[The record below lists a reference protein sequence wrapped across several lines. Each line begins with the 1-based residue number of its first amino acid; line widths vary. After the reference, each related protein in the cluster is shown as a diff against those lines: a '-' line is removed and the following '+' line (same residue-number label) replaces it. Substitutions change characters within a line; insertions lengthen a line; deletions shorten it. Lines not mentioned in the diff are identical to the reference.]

1 VDEDN
6 EVGRWF
12 IERATGNG
20 YSRAQAVKLWKEVFA
35 FASFGFCKSHAAA
48 FALPTYVSAY
58 LKAHY
63 TAEFLAGV
71 LTHDPG
77 MYPRRLIVAD
87 ARHFGIAILPID
99 INASYDDYRVEDVS
113 HTGRT
118 KNQSGAGSA
127 GPQTRWGIRM
137 SLSEVKG
144 ISAAELDG
152 LLDARLPHP
161 FTSLEDLWRRVELSR
176 PVLENLIHIGALD
189 SIEPRRSRRE
199 LLWRGAE
206 LAGRARPD
214 RRLSGETRPVP
225 GAQLGLALDESA
237 GEEELEALSRYTEL
251 EQITAELEVTGIDAR
266 RHLMSLYRPLLR
278 ELGATPASDLRFMR
292 NDAEVWVAGVK
303 VSTQTPAIRSGQR
316 IIFLTLDDL
325 TGPIDVTVF
334 ERRQARCARTVFHS
348 WLLLVRGVVRKRGGA
363 SLTHEMHPTNV
374 GVTVVADEAFDL
386 AELASDRAEGCTMA
400 TALGRQRKRQAMT
413 GLAPVAAELARGDRP
428 RKLWHS
434 SGGSAGH

>member
-1 VDEDN
+1 
-6 EVGRWF
+6 
-12 IERATGNG
+12 
-20 YSRAQAVKLWKEVFA
+20 
-35 FASFGFCKSHAAA
+35 
-48 FALPTYVSAY
+48 
-58 LKAHY
+58 
-63 TAEFLAGV
+63 
-71 LTHDPG
+71 
-77 MYPRRLIVAD
+77 
-87 ARHFGIAILPID
+87 GIAILPID

-113 HTGRT
+113 AAGRDR
-118 KNQSGAGSA
+118 
-127 GPQTRWGIRM
+127 RWGIRM

-144 ISAAELDG
+144 ISATELDA
-152 LLDARLPHP
+152 LLDARLSHP

-199 LLWRGAE
+199 LLWRGAV
-206 LAGRARPD
+206 
-214 RRLSGETRPVP
+214 LSGETRPVP
-225 GAQLGLALDESA
+225 GAQLGLALDEPA
-237 GEEELEALSRYTEL
+237 GEEELEELSRYTEL
-251 EQITAELEVTGIDAR
+251 EQVTAELEVTGIDAR

-316 IIFLTLDDL
+316 IIFLTLDDF

-363 SLTHEMHPTNV
+363 SLTHDMHPTNV

-386 AELASDRAEGCTMA
+386 AELASDRSEGYTMA

-413 GLAPVAAELARGDRP
+413 GLAPVAAELNARTGRAWPDRQNGGEGAGGP
-428 RKLWHS
+428 VRKVWHS